1 MKKVLVLSAFFAALI
16 GCQQKQAPAPA
27 AEAPAAAPAAAAP
40 AAPAAGAP
48 AAAPAAPA
56 TDKK

>member
-27 AEAPAAAPAAAAP
+27 AEAPAAAAP